1 MGPNTNTSAR
11 GFWTKK
17 NFMDTFTAE
26 VIAGYRKGLKADVV
40 QFAHAREW
48 GIVYTLPPASPAIM
62 EALAGRFVQLRAQ
75 RLRLA
80 RRARLR
86 RLETTFEDVVI
97 ITELPA
103 RSQRVWNIITGRF
116 VRVRYLSDE
125 PLQMLERALGLA
137 GAE

>member
-1 MGPNTNTSAR
+1 
-11 GFWTKK
+11 
-17 NFMDTFTAE
+17 MDTFAAE

-40 QFAHAREW
+40 QFAHAEGW
-48 GIVYTLPPASPAIM
+48 GIMYTLPPASIEIM

-86 RLETTFEDVVI
+86 RQEKILQVVI

-103 RSQRVWNIITGRF
+103 RSQRVWDVSTGRL
-116 VRVRYLSDE
+116 VRVRHLSDE
-125 PLQMLERALGLA
+125 PLQALERAIELGRK
-137 GAE
+137 G